1 VRQSKGVQFELLG
14 PLRVVEGDR
23 DLTPARPKQRVVL
36 AMLLLH
42 REQVVAGPQ
51 LIEALWGEEPPESA
65 QTALHGHVSA
75 LRKLIGTDRIRTRP
89 PGYLLQVPA
98 DDVDVAQFE
107 SLVAQARE
115 LDDPAQRS
123 SHLLE
128 ALALWSGEPLADL
141 RYEPFAQS
149 EIARLEELRLS
160 ALEERI
166 DCDLALGRH
175 RELVSELEPLV
186 AAHPFRERLR
196 GQLMLALYRCGRQA
210 DALHVL
216 QSGRQQLV
224 EELGLAPGPALQE
237 LERRILNQDPSLT
250 VEPRAE
256 GALREPEPPQFPA
269 EPQVGAGAERKLATI
284 LLADVIGSTELGE
297 RLDPERLDALLSV
310 YFETL
315 SEVIASWG
323 GTVEKHVGDAVVA
336 VFGVPA
342 AHENDPERALRASLE
357 LLDRLEELNGRFRER
372 HGITLAL
379 RIGINTGEVVT
390 GRRRLV
396 GGDAVSV
403 AARLEHAA
411 DPGTVLAGERTFA
424 ATRRLFHFDDAL
436 LLDVKG
442 KSSPVRAHRLRG
454 TRLEPEIL
462 AARRSPLVGRRRELA
477 RLYELLEESVQT
489 GTPRFALVFGSAGI
503 GKSRLVAEF
512 LARARE
518 AQPELALHKGRCLA
532 AGRGI
537 TFWALAEILRE
548 ALGVPLDMPAD
559 RAGKAVLVRA
569 RTVLAPLGLADDELE
584 QTAYALATTAGFAL
598 PGNPLDQL
606 EPRLVADQLAR
617 AWPRFVTA
625 LAAQRPTILVI
636 EDLHWAG
643 DPLIALLDRLLVRS
657 GGRLLV
663 VATARPELADAH
675 PGFATGREGVTSITL
690 QALMEAEAVA
700 LVDGLLPAADVPG
713 PLQRSIVG
721 TAEGNP
727 FFLEEIVLGLVDSGA
742 IVPTGDGWRTTAEVA
757 RVTIPD
763 TVHGVLAARIDA
775 LPPDEKRVLQEAA
788 VIGRV
793 FWTEPLALAAAAV
806 DVDAALSGLEE
817 RALVVER
824 TSSSLRGH
832 AEYQFKHALVR
843 DVAYAALPK
852 ARRARAHAEHAD
864 WIEQLG
870 RRDELLELIAHHYRS
885 AVVGDDADLAWAD
898 SPAEQAALRER
909 AFEALLEAGDAA
921 RRRFAIAKALELHEE
936 ALSLAA
942 NDVARARAL
951 AAIGDD
957 HEAAYHGDEA
967 WAAYQPAL
975 DLLRDQPGTEQLR
988 TRIYFAASRMAA
1000 VKWGGFRTK
1009 PSPAQM
1015 ERFLDEGLAVAED
1028 EEVRSWL
1035 TVLKGNAGLRYVW
1048 LGVED
1053 PLPLEERVAVAE
1065 EAVEIAEGLGV
1076 PELLSQAYRTYGLL
1090 QSFAGRWDVT
1100 TAIAR
1105 RDLALADRLQPTEQA
1120 FALFWNTLFLMEIA
1134 GEFGEHLPHAVRS
1147 LEVARALTPHERM
1160 HGTYTVMNATYHLGR
1175 WSEVERAAAEHL
1187 EELAKEP
1194 GIGCPYVRSGA
1205 PLAAFVLSHQGR
1217 FDRAAELAATFEP
1230 DPEKLGLADAWLARY
1245 HVARG
1250 DALAGRELAEQI
1262 IGRSVYAE
1270 ENVFEIIAMLEALVA
1285 LEDWD
1290 ALAAFLPRAREFA
1303 GALVLIEPAGDRAEG
1318 LARIASGD
1326 RVGGEKLLRSALAGF
1341 ERLGVVFEAA
1351 LTKERLAAVASTT
1364 EASHLRH
1371 EALDTYEQLEAAPHA
1386 SRVRAA
1392 GLQPATRR

>member
-1 VRQSKGVQFELLG
+1 VRQSEGVQFELLG

-23 DLTPARPKQRVVL
+23 DLTPARLKQRVLL
-36 AMLLLH
+36 AVLLLH
-42 REQVVAGPQ
+42 REQVVAGPE

-75 LRKLIGTDRIRTRP
+75 LRKLIGSERIRTRP
-89 PGYLLQVPA
+89 PGYLLQASA
-98 DDVDVAQFE
+98 DEVDLARFE
-107 SLVAQARE
+107 ALVAQARE
-115 LDDPAQRS
+115 RDDPAQRS
-123 SHLLE
+123 SCLLE
-128 ALALWSGEPLADL
+128 ALALWNGEPLADV
-141 RYEPFAQS
+141 RYEPFAQRES
-149 EIARLEELRLS
+149 ARLEELRLS

-175 RELVSELEPLV
+175 HELVSELEPLV

-216 QSGRQQLV
+216 QSGRQRLV

-237 LERRILNQDPSLT
+237 LERQILNQDPSLAL
-250 VEPRAE
+250 EAGAPREA
-256 GALREPEPPQFPA
+256 GIATTPA
-269 EPQVGAGAERKLATI
+269 EPRAGAERKLATI
-284 LLADVIGSTELGE
+284 LFAEVIGSTELGE
-297 RLDPERLDALLSV
+297 RLDPERLDALLGEC
-310 YFETL
+310 FETL
-315 SEVIASWG
+315 SEVVGSWG
-323 GTVEKHVGDAVVA
+323 GTVERYVGDAIVA

-357 LLDRLEELNGRFRER
+357 LLERVEELNGRFRER
-372 HGITLAL
+372 HGITLTI
-379 RIGINTGEVVT
+379 RIGVNTGEVVT
-390 GRRRLV
+390 GRGEGRLV
-396 GGDAVSV
+396 AGDAVSV
-403 AARLEHAA
+403 AAVLEHAA

-424 ATRRLFHFDDAL
+424 VARRLFHFDDAVA
-436 LLDVKG
+436 LDVKG

-454 TRLEPEIL
+454 ARTEPR
-462 AARRSPLVGRRRELA
+462 APTARSSPLVGRSRELA
-477 RLYELLEESVQT
+477 RLHELLDESVQA

-503 GKSRLVAEF
+503 GKSRLVEEF

-518 AQPELALHKGRCLA
+518 AEPELAVHKGRCLA

-537 TFWALAEILRE
+537 TFWAFAEILRG
-548 ALGVPLDMPAD
+548 ALGVSLDVPAD
-559 RAGKAVLVRA
+559 RAGEAVLTGA
-569 RTVLAPLGLADDELE
+569 RTRLAPLGLADDEVE

-606 EPRLVADQLAR
+606 EPRIVADELAR
-617 AWPRFVTA
+617 AWPRFATA
-625 LAAQRPTILVI
+625 LASRQPTILVI

-643 DPLIALLDRLLVRS
+643 DPLVALLDRLLVRS
-657 GGRLLV
+657 EGRLLV

-690 QALMEAEAVA
+690 QALTDAESVV
-700 LVDGLLPAADVPG
+700 LVDGLLPAADVPDD
-713 PLQRSIVG
+713 LQRSIVA

-727 FFLEEIVLGLVDSGA
+727 FFLEEIVLRLVDSGA
-742 IVPTGDGWRTTAEVA
+742 IVPTSEGWRTTAEA
-757 RVTIPD
+757 GRVTIPD

-775 LPPDEKRVLQEAA
+775 LSPDEKQVLQEAA

-793 FWTEPLALAAAAV
+793 FWLEPLALAVAGV
-806 DVDAALSGLEE
+806 DVDAALARLEE

-852 ARRARAHAEHAD
+852 ARRALAHAEHAG
-864 WIEQLG
+864 WIEGLG
-870 RRDELLELIAHHYRS
+870 RRDELVELIAHHYRS
-885 AVVGDDADLAWAD
+885 AVVGDDTDLAWAD

-909 AFEALLEAGDAA
+909 AFEALLEAGDGA

-942 NDVARARAL
+942 DDVARARAL

-975 DLLRDQPGTEQLR
+975 DLLRDRPGTEALR

-1000 VKWGGFRTK
+1000 VKWGGFREK
-1009 PSPAQM
+1009 PPPEQM
-1015 ERFLDEGLAVAED
+1015 ERFLDEGLAVADD
-1028 EEVRSWL
+1028 EEVRNWL

-1065 EAVEIAEGLGV
+1065 KAVEIAEGLDV

-1100 TAIAR
+1100 VAIAR
-1105 RDLALADRLQPTEQA
+1105 RDLALADQLQPTEQA
-1120 FALFWNTLFLMEIA
+1120 FALFWNALFLMEIA
-1134 GEFGEHLPHAVRS
+1134 GEFAEHLPHAVRS

-1160 HGTYTVMNATYHLGR
+1160 HGTYTAMNATYHLGR
-1175 WSEVERAAAEHL
+1175 WSELERAASEHL

-1194 GIGCPYVRSGA
+1194 GIGCPYVRSGV
-1205 PLAAFVLSHQGR
+1205 PLAALVLAHQGR
-1217 FDRAAELAATFEP
+1217 FDRAAELAAAFEP
-1230 DPEKLGLADAWLARY
+1230 DPDKLGLADAWLARY

-1250 DALAGRELAEQI
+1250 EALAGRELAEQI
-1262 IGRSVYAE
+1262 VGRSVYAE
-1270 ENVFEIIAMLEALVA
+1270 ENVFEIVAMLEALVA

-1290 ALAAFLPRAREFA
+1290 ALAAFLPRARTFVS
-1303 GALVLIEPAGDRAEG
+1303 ALVLVEPAGDGAEG

-1326 RVGGEKLLRSALAGF
+1326 REGGEELLRRALAGY

-1351 LTKERLAAVASTT
+1351 LTKERLAAVAPKA
-1364 EASHLRH
+1364 EASRLRR
-1371 EALDTYEQLEAAPHA
+1371 EALTAYEQLGAAPHA
-1386 SRVRAA
+1386 NRARAA
-1392 GLQPATRR
+1392 EPEPATRL

>member
-1 VRQSKGVQFELLG
+1 VRQSEGVQFELLG

-23 DLTPARPKQRVVL
+23 DLTPARPKQRVL
-36 AMLLLH
+36 LSMLLLH

-51 LIEALWGEEPPESA
+51 LIEALWGEKPPESA

-89 PGYLLQVPA
+89 PGYVLQVSA
-98 DDVDVAQFE
+98 DEVDFAKFE
-107 SLVAQARE
+107 SLVARARE
-115 LDDPAQRS
+115 RDDPAQRAS
-123 SHLLE
+123 CLLE
-128 ALALWSGEPLADL
+128 ALALWNGEPLADL
-141 RYEPFAQS
+141 RYEPFAQR

-175 RELVSELEPLV
+175 HELVSELEPLV
-186 AAHPFRERLR
+186 AAQPFRERLC

-216 QSGRQQLV
+216 QSKRLKLG

-237 LERRILNQDPSLT
+237 LERRILNQDPSLD
-250 VEPRAE
+250 VERSSE
-256 GALREPEPPQFPA
+256 RPPPGPA
-269 EPQVGAGAERKLATI
+269 EPRMGAGAERKLATI
-284 LLADVIGSTELGE
+284 LLADVIGSTEVGE
-297 RLDPERLDALLSV
+297 RLDPERLDALLGV
-310 YFETL
+310 CFEAL
-315 SEVIASWG
+315 SEVVDSWG
-323 GTVEKHVGDAVVA
+323 GTVEKHIGDAIVA

-357 LLDRLEELNGRFRER
+357 LLDRLEELNGRSRER

-390 GRRRLV
+390 GEGRRV
-396 GGDAVSV
+396 AGDAVNV

-424 ATRRLFHFDDAL
+424 VTRGLFHFDDAVV
-436 LLDVKG
+436 LDVKG
-442 KSSPVRAHRLRG
+442 KGSPVRAHRLRR
-454 TRLEPEIL
+454 TRLEAELP

-477 RLYELLEESVQT
+477 RLHELLEESLQE
-489 GTPRFALVFGSAGI
+489 GTPCFALVFGSAGI

-518 AQPELALHKGRCLA
+518 AQPELALYKGRCLA

-548 ALGVPLDMPAD
+548 ALGVSLDVPAE
-559 RAGKAVLVRA
+559 RAGEAVLAGA
-569 RTVLAPLGLADDELE
+569 RDLLTPVGLADDELDR
-584 QTAYALATTAGFAL
+584 TAYALATTAGFAL
-598 PGNPLDQL
+598 PANPLDQL
-606 EPRLVADQLAR
+606 EPRSVSDELAR
-617 AWPRFVTA
+617 AWARFATA
-625 LAAQRPTILVI
+625 LASERPTILVI

-643 DPLIALLDRLLVRS
+643 EPLVALLDRLLVRS

-663 VATARPELADAH
+663 VATARPEFADIH
-675 PGFATGREGVTSITL
+675 PGFGSGREGVTSITL
-690 QALMEAEAVA
+690 QALTEAESAV
-700 LVDGLLPAADVPG
+700 LVDGLLPAADVPDG
-713 PLQRSIVG
+713 LRRSIVD

-727 FFLEEIVLGLVDSGA
+727 FFLEEIVMRLVDSGA
-742 IVPTGDGWRTTAEVA
+742 IVPTGEGWRATAEA
-757 RVTIPD
+757 AGLTIPD

-793 FWTEPLALAAAAV
+793 FWPEPLALAVAGV
-806 DVDAALSGLEE
+806 DVDPALARLEE

-824 TSSSLRGH
+824 PSSSLRGH

-852 ARRARAHAEHAD
+852 ARRARAHAEHAG

-885 AVVGDDADLAWAD
+885 AVAGDDADLAWVD
-898 SPAEQAALRER
+898 SPSEQAALRER
-909 AFEALLEAGDAA
+909 AFQALLEAGDGA

-942 NDVARARAL
+942 DDVARARAL

-975 DLLRDQPGTEQLR
+975 DLLRDRPGTEALR

-1028 EEVRSWL
+1028 DEVQNWL

-1053 PLPLEERVAVAE
+1053 PLPLAERVAVAE
-1065 EAVEIAEGLGV
+1065 KAVEIAEELGV

-1100 TAIAR
+1100 AAIAR
-1105 RDLALADRLQPTEQA
+1105 RDLALADQLQPTEQA
-1120 FALFWNTLFLMEIA
+1120 FALFWNALFLMEIA
-1134 GEFGEHLPHAVRS
+1134 GEFAEHVPHAVRS

-1175 WSEVERAAAEHL
+1175 WSEVERAASEHL
-1187 EELAKEP
+1187 EEFAKEP
-1194 GIGCPYVRSGA
+1194 GIGCVYVRSGA

-1230 DPEKLGLADAWLARY
+1230 DPDKLGLADAWLARF

-1290 ALAAFLPRAREFA
+1290 SLVAFLPEARAFA
-1303 GALVLIEPAGDRAEG
+1303 GALVLVEPAADGAEG

-1326 RVGGEKLLRSALAGF
+1326 RVGAEELLRSALAGF

-1351 LTKERLAAVASTT
+1351 LTKERLAAVASPA
-1364 EASHLRH
+1364 EASRLRQ
-1371 EALDTYEQLEAAPHA
+1371 EALTTYEQLGAAPHA
-1386 SRVRAA
+1386 NRARAA
-1392 GLQPATRR
+1392 GLEPATRAR

>member
-14 PLRVVEGDR
+14 PLRVVGGDR
-23 DLTPARPKQRVVL
+23 DLTPARPKQRALL

-51 LIEALWGEEPPESA
+51 LIEALWGAKPPESA

-75 LRKLIGTDRIRTRP
+75 LRKLIGADRIRTRP
-89 PGYLLQVPA
+89 PGYLLQASA
-98 DDVDVAQFE
+98 DEVDLAQFE

-115 LDDPAQRS
+115 RDDHAERS
-123 SHLLE
+123 SFLLE

-141 RYEPFAQS
+141 RYEPFAQN

-175 RELVSELEPLV
+175 HELVSELEPLV
-186 AAHPFRERLR
+186 AAHPFRERLC

-216 QSGRQQLV
+216 QSERQRLV

-237 LERRILNQDPSLT
+237 LERQILNQDPALA
-250 VEPRAE
+250 VER
-256 GALREPEPPQFPA
+256 RDPEPPPVPA
-269 EPQVGAGAERKLATI
+269 EPQVGAAAERKLATI
-284 LLADVIGSTELGE
+284 LFADVIGSTELGE
-297 RLDPERLDALLSV
+297 RLDPERLDALLGV
-310 YFETL
+310 CFDTL
-315 SEVIASWG
+315 SEAIASWG
-323 GTVEKHVGDAVVA
+323 GTVEQYIGDAIVA

-357 LLDRLEELNGRFRER
+357 LLDRVEELNRRFRKR
-372 HGITLAL
+372 HGITLAI
-379 RIGINTGEVVT
+379 RIGINTGEVVA
-390 GRRRLV
+390 GRSEGPLV
-396 GGDAVSV
+396 AGDAVNV
-403 AARLEHAA
+403 AARLGHEA
-411 DPGTVLAGERTFA
+411 DAGTVLAGERTFA
-424 ATRRLFHFDDAL
+424 ATSRLFHFDDAVA
-436 LLDVKG
+436 LDVKG
-442 KSSPVRAHRLRG
+442 KRSPVQAHRLRG
-454 TRLEPEIL
+454 ARLEPEIP
-462 AARRSPLVGRRRELA
+462 AARRSPLVGRGRELA
-477 RLYELLEESVQT
+477 RLQELLDESVQA
-489 GTPRFALVFGSAGI
+489 GAPRFAVVFGAAGI

-512 LARARE
+512 LARAVE
-518 AQPELALHKGRCLA
+518 ARPELAVHRGRCLA

-548 ALGVPLDMPAD
+548 AVGVSLDVPAD
-559 RAGKAVLVRA
+559 RAGEAVLAGA
-569 RTVLAPLGLADDELE
+569 RTLLAPLGLADDELE

-598 PGNPLDQL
+598 PANPLDQL
-606 EPRLVADQLAR
+606 EPRIVADELAR
-617 AWPRFVTA
+617 AWPRFATA
-625 LAAQRPTILVI
+625 LASERPTILVI

-643 DPLIALLDRLLVRS
+643 ESLVTLLDRLLVRS

-675 PGFATGREGVTSITL
+675 PGFGTGREGLTSITL
-690 QALMEAEAVA
+690 QALTEAEAVA
-700 LVDGLLPAADVPG
+700 LVDGLLPAADVPDA
-713 PLQRSIVG
+713 LRRSIVG

-727 FFLEEIVLGLVDSGA
+727 FFLEEIVLRLVDSAA
-742 IVPTGDGWRTTAEVA
+742 IVPTGDGWRTTAEAA
-757 RVTIPD
+757 RITIPD

-775 LPPDEKRVLQEAA
+775 LPADEKRVLQEAA

-793 FWTEPLALAAAAV
+793 FWPEPLARAVAAV
-806 DVDAALSGLEE
+806 DVDAALARLEE
-817 RALVVER
+817 RALVVEV

-832 AEYQFKHALVR
+832 AEYQFKHALLR

-852 ARRARAHAEHAD
+852 ARRARAHAEHAE
-864 WIEQLG
+864 WIEELG

-885 AVVGDDADLAWAD
+885 AIVGDDADLAWAD
-898 SPAEQAALRER
+898 RPAEQAALRER

-921 RRRFAIAKALELHEE
+921 RRRFAIAKALELHGE

-942 NDVARARAL
+942 DDVAHAGAL

-975 DLLRDQPGTEQLR
+975 DLLRDRPGTERLR

-1015 ERFLDEGLAVAED
+1015 ERFLDEGLAVAEE
-1028 EEVRSWL
+1028 EEVRNWL

-1053 PLPLEERVAVAE
+1053 PLPLAERVAVAE
-1065 EAVEIAEGLGV
+1065 KAVEIAEGLGV

-1100 TAIAR
+1100 AAIAR
-1105 RDLALADRLQPTEQA
+1105 RDLALADQLQPTEQA
-1120 FALFWNTLFLMEIA
+1120 FALFWNALFLMEIA
-1134 GEFGEHLPHAVRS
+1134 GEFAEHVPDAMRS

-1205 PLAAFVLSHQGR
+1205 PLAAFVLLHQGR
-1217 FDRAAELAATFEP
+1217 LDRAAELAATFEP

-1250 DALAGRELAEQI
+1250 EALAGRELAAQI

-1270 ENVFEIIAMLEALVA
+1270 ENVFEIVAMLEALVA

-1290 ALAAFLPRAREFA
+1290 ALVDFLPRARGFA
-1303 GALVLIEPAGDRAEG
+1303 GALVLVPPACDGAEG

-1326 RVGGEKLLRSALAGF
+1326 RVGAEELLRSALAGF

-1351 LTKERLAAVASTT
+1351 LAKERLAGVTSTR
-1364 EASHLRH
+1364 EASRLRH
-1371 EALDTYEQLEAAPHA
+1371 EALTTYEQLGAAPHA
-1386 SRVRAA
+1386 ARARAA
-1392 GLQPATRR
+1392 GLAPAARH

>member
-1 VRQSKGVQFELLG
+1 VLFELLG
-14 PLRVVEGDR
+14 PLRVVVGDR
-23 DLTPARPKQRVVL
+23 DLTPPRPKQRMLL

-42 REQVVAGPQ
+42 REQVVAGPR

-65 QTALHGHVSA
+65 QTALHGHVSS
-75 LRKLIGTDRIRTRP
+75 LRKLIGADRIRTRP
-89 PGYLLQVPA
+89 PGYLLQVSA
-98 DDVDVAQFE
+98 DEVDLTQFE
-107 SLVAQARE
+107 ALVARARE
-115 LDDPAQRS
+115 REDPEQRS
-123 SHLLE
+123 TCLLE
-128 ALALWSGEPLADL
+128 ALALWNGEPLADL
-141 RYEPFAQS
+141 RDEPFAQR

-175 RELVSELEPLV
+175 HELVSELEPLV
-186 AAHPFRERLR
+186 AAHPFRERLC

-216 QSGRQQLV
+216 QSERQKLV

-237 LERRILNQDPSLT
+237 LERRILNQDPSLDLERR
-250 VEPRAE
+250 VE
-256 GALREPEPPQFPA
+256 GAAPVPA
-269 EPQVGAGAERKLATI
+269 APRVEAGAERKLATI
-284 LLADVIGSTELGE
+284 LLADVFSSTKVGE
-297 RLDPERLDALLSV
+297 RLDPERLDAVLGV
-310 YFETL
+310 CFETL
-315 SEVIASWG
+315 SEVVVSWG
-323 GTVEKHVGDAVVA
+323 GTVEKHIGDAIVA

-342 AHENDPERALRASLE
+342 AHENDPERALRAALE
-357 LLDRLEELNGRFRER
+357 LLDRLEELSGRFRER
-372 HGITLAL
+372 HGITLEM
-379 RIGINTGEVVT
+379 RIGINTGEVVS
-390 GRRRLV
+390 GGSEGRLV
-396 GGDAVSV
+396 SGDAVNV
-403 AARLEHAA
+403 AARLQHAA
-411 DPGTVLAGERTFA
+411 EPGTVLAGERTFA
-424 ATRRLFHFDDAL
+424 GTRRLFHFDDAVAL
-436 LLDVKG
+436 ERKG
-442 KSSPVRAHRLRG
+442 SPVRAHRLRG
-454 TRLEPEIL
+454 TRLEPEL
-462 AARRSPLVGRRRELA
+462 PGARRSPLVGRRRELA
-477 RLYELLEESVQT
+477 RLLELLDESVQE
-489 GTPRFALVFGSAGI
+489 GTPRFSLVFGSAGI

-518 AQPELALHKGRCLA
+518 AQPELALYKGRCLA

-548 ALGVPLDMPAD
+548 ALGVPLDVPAD
-559 RAGKAVLVRA
+559 RAGKAVLAGA
-569 RTVLAPLGLADDELE
+569 RTLLEPLGLADDELE
-584 QTAYALATTAGFAL
+584 HTAYALATTAGFAL
-598 PGNPLDQL
+598 PANPLDQL
-606 EPRLVADQLAR
+606 EPRGVADELAR
-617 AWPRFVTA
+617 AWPRFATA
-625 LAAQRPTILVI
+625 LASRRPTIFVI

-643 DPLIALLDRLLVRS
+643 DALVALLDRLLVRS
-657 GGRLLV
+657 EGRLLV
-663 VATARPELADAH
+663 VATARPEFADAH
-675 PGFATGREGVTSITL
+675 RGFGTGRDGVTSITL
-690 QALMEAEAVA
+690 QALTEAEATV
-700 LVDGLLPAADVPG
+700 LVDGLLPAADVPDG
-713 PLQRSIVG
+713 LRRSIVG

-727 FFLEEIVLGLVDSGA
+727 FFLEEIVMRLVDSGA
-742 IVPTGDGWRTTAEVA
+742 IVATGAGWRATAEA
-757 RVTIPD
+757 AGVTIPD

-775 LPPDEKRVLQEAA
+775 LPADEKRVLQEAA

-793 FWTEPLALAAAAV
+793 FWPEPLAVAVADV
-806 DVDAALSGLEE
+806 DVDAALARLEE
-817 RALVVER
+817 RGLVVER

-864 WIEQLG
+864 WIEKLG

-898 SPAEQAALRER
+898 SPAEQATLRER
-909 AFEALLEAGDAA
+909 AFEALLEAGDGA

-936 ALSLAA
+936 ALSLAT

-975 DLLRDQPGTEQLR
+975 DLLRDQRGTEHLR

-1009 PSPAQM
+1009 PSPALM

-1028 EEVRSWL
+1028 EEVRNWL

-1065 EAVEIAEGLGV
+1065 KAVEIATGLGV

-1100 TAIAR
+1100 AAIAR
-1105 RDLALADRLQPTEQA
+1105 HDLALADRLDPTEQA
-1120 FALFWNTLFLMEIA
+1120 FALFWNALFLMEIV
-1134 GEFGEHLPHAVRS
+1134 GEFSEHLPHAVRS
-1147 LEVARALTPHERM
+1147 LEVARTLTPHERM

-1175 WSEVERAAAEHL
+1175 WSELGRAADEHF
-1187 EELAKEP
+1187 EELAKEA

-1205 PLAAFVLSHQGR
+1205 PLAACVLSHQGR
-1217 FDRAAELAATFEP
+1217 LDRAAELAATFEP
-1230 DPEKLGLADAWLARY
+1230 DPDKLGLPEAWLARY

-1250 DALAGRELAEQI
+1250 DAREGRELAEQI

-1270 ENVFEIIAMLEALVA
+1270 ENVFEIVAMLEALVA

-1290 ALAAFLPRAREFA
+1290 ALVAFLPRARAFA
-1303 GALVLIEPAGDRAEG
+1303 DALVLVEPAGNGAEG

-1326 RVGGEKLLRSALAGF
+1326 RERGEELLRNALAGY
-1341 ERLGVVFEAA
+1341 ERLGVVFDAA
-1351 LTKERLAAVASTT
+1351 LTKERLAAVAPTA
-1364 EASHLRH
+1364 EASRLRH
-1371 EALDTYEQLEAAPHA
+1371 EALTTYEHLGAAPHA
-1386 SRVRAA
+1386 NRVRAA